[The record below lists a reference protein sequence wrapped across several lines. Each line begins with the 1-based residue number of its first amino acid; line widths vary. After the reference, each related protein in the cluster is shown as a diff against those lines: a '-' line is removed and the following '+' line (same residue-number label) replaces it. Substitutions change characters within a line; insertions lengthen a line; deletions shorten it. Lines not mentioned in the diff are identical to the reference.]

1 MTALLGAAA
10 MAQPPTQPAPLTGD
24 CAQLEAQSTALKAEL
39 REVIGNAPAQARAQ
53 AAGQG
58 ASAGVAL
65 AGQAVASVVGVVGV
79 AISQGALEVH
89 KQQARSGLAK
99 ADRMMTEAVPLSRQ
113 IQAIE
118 AEREK
123 RCAAGAAK

>member
-1 MTALLGAAA
+1 MPALLGAAA
-10 MAQPPTQPAPLTGD
+10 MAQPSAQPAPLTGD
-24 CAQLEAQSTALKAEL
+24 CAQLEAQSSALKAEL
-39 REVIGNAPAQARAQ
+39 RELTGNAPAQARAQ